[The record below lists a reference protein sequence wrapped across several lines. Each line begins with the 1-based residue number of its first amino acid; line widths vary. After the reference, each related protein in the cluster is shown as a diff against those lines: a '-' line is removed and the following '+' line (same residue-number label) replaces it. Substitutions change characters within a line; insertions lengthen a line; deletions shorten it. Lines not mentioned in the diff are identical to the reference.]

1 MGAGASNAIQGLSVA
16 QFTELRAVYDA
27 ARGEGEMSAEAEQ
40 QLMHLDT
47 ELERL
52 NPGGL
57 KVLRDNG
64 LDPLLVCG

>member
-1 MGAGASNAIQGLSVA
+1 MVGV
-16 QFTELRAVYDA
+16 TLRGKGYDH
-27 ARGEGEMSAEAEQ
+27 AEAEQ

-47 ELERL
+47 EPERL